1 MPQIVFMVSYTVRT
15 VIRCHGFSVS
25 PFHILSQSHG
35 VFKLYFHESMKILKT
50 IFAFRKMCLNRESQ
64 FENSTLKFR
73 I

>member
-35 VFKLYFHESMKILKT
+35 VFKLYFHESMNILKT
-50 IFAFRKMCLNRESQ
+50 IFAFR
-64 FENSTLKFR
+64 
-73 I
+73 